1 MLMNII
7 MTNRYWTT
15 CYPAPHP
22 TQDFDIDVWETLS
35 DKEILDQYWEW
46 WSGQM
51 KRAYYEKRL
60 HGGGLELITPE
71 KCIEDWCIVH
81 WAERNHWREMKENI
95 E

>member
-1 MLMNII
+1 M
-7 MTNRYWTT
+7 RYWTIVHIDT
-15 CYPAPHP
+15 NSLGEYYPK
-22 TQDFDIDVWETLS
+22 WETLS
-35 DKEILDQYWEW
+35 DREILDEYWEC

-81 WAERNHWREMKENI
+81 LAQRNYWIEMKNCI
-95 E
+95 A